1 MPEQVTDKQLY
12 DYQEKDLKLIFEHI
26 EDCPDNY
33 NLLYQLPTGGGKTV
47 IFSEIVRRYIE
58 RKGKKVLVLT
68 HRIELCKQTSKMLKG
83 FGVRNK
89 IINSKVKELSDDND
103 YMCFVAMVETLNNR
117 LNEEKLNLDN
127 IGLTII
133 DEAHYNSFTK
143 LFKYV
148 EDTFVLGVT
157 ATPLSSNI
165 KLPMNRNYEKLI
177 VGDSISSL
185 IEKGF
190 LAKAQT
196 FTYDIGLSSL
206 QVGINGD
213 YTVKSSEDLYTNM
226 NMQTKLLQAYDEH
239 CKGKKT
245 LIFNNGINTSW
256 YVYTTFKEAGYEIKH
271 LDNTHNKKERSEILK
286 WFHEK
291 PDAILTSVSIL
302 TTGFDEPTVENIILN
317 RATKSLTLYFQ
328 MIGRGSRKLKNKDTF
343 NVIDLGNNLARF
355 GPWDAPVDW
364 QLIFKSPDYFLENL
378 VSDEEIESHFRYRM
392 PDEVRELFKNSEDIR
407 FNIKK
412 RYDDTVNNGEKSKL
426 VLEESVAQ
434 HARMC
439 YENSEDVFD
448 ARILARELKD
458 DIYDRVFQYS
468 KCIINNTKNYRDWLV
483 EDYERKLRSKINE
496 MFMGK

>member
-1 MPEQVTDKQLY
+1 
-12 DYQEKDLKLIFEHI
+12 
-26 EDCPDNY
+26 
-33 NLLYQLPTGGGKTV
+33 
-47 IFSEIVRRYIE
+47 
-58 RKGKKVLVLT
+58 
-68 HRIELCKQTSKMLKG
+68 
-83 FGVRNK
+83 
-89 IINSKVKELSDDND
+89 
-103 YMCFVAMVETLNNR
+103 
-117 LNEEKLNLDN
+117 
-127 IGLTII
+127 
-133 DEAHYNSFTK
+133 
-143 LFKYV
+143 
-148 EDTFVLGVT
+148 
-157 ATPLSSNI
+157 
-165 KLPMNRNYEKLI
+165 
-177 VGDSISSL
+177 
-185 IEKGF
+185 
-190 LAKAQT
+190 
-196 FTYDIGLSSL
+196 
-206 QVGINGD
+206 
-213 YTVKSSEDLYTNM
+213 
-226 NMQTKLLQAYDEH
+226 MQTKLLQAYDEH